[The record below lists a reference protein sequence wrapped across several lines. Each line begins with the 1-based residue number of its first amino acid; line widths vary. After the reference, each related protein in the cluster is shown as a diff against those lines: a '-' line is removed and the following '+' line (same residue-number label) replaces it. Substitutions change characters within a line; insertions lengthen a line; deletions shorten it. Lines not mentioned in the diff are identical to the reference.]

1 MEKDKRRELMDAYRN
16 RHPEMGVIA
25 IRCTATGDAFFG
37 ASKDTRADINSNRF
51 KLSSGSHRNRELM
64 GLWDRYGA
72 DACEFS
78 VERVLDYEDPAEDHS
93 DELELLTE
101 ECLEAHPG
109 SGRIWR

>member
-1 MEKDKRRELMDAYRN
+1 MC
-16 RHPEMGVIA
+16 
-25 IRCTATGDAFFG
+25 IRD
-37 ASKDTRADINSNRF
+37 STRADINSNRF

-64 GLWDRYGA
+64 GLWDRYGS
-72 DACEFS
+72 DAFEFS